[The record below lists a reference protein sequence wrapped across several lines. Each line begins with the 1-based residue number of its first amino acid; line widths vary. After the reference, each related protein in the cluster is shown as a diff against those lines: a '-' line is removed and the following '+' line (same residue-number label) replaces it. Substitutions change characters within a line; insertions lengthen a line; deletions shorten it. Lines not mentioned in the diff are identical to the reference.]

1 MTTRTKPFD
10 CVQMKRRGAEH
21 VYEAVKGM
29 TLEEEAAYWRGRTAK
44 LRREQTQLRARRT
57 ANPANKK

>member
-1 MTTRTKPFD
+1 
-10 CVQMKRRGAEH
+10 MKRRGAEH